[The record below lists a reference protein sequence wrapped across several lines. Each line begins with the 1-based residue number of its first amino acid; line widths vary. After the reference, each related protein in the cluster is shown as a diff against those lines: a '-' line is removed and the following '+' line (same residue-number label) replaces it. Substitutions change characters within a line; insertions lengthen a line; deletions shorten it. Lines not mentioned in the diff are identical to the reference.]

1 MRNSQYLPPFP
12 LGALRS
18 PDEPIG
24 QSTSPM
30 TDVRFGHDFSRIRV
44 WPKNETPDSLTTV
57 NSLTVGKKLS
67 TQPYSTNQSQSN
79 GPTVHAISASGTGT
93 VYTSYTPEAADKST
107 KIVFIQV
114 MRELLDGVP
123 VKPSVTSPYFS
134 YQDADT
140 TSDFQ
145 HVDYVRGEK
154 DPYYNGDDPRDIGT
168 QGNAISKPRLP
179 LPPGTPRSTT
189 MGHFRWEKRSC
200 FMNSEQPLL
209 APPARTRE
217 PITRIPTGPIGNSR
231 VARVAPHLWG
241 LTRAIQVQSLL
252 TPLNYGTPSMVSRCR
267 LKEGVSLSVAWLARE
282 WVPPQAP
289 GLDLRSEDL
298 LARQSVA
305 C

>member
-24 QSTSPM
+24 QPTSPM

-44 WPKNETPDSLTTV
+44 WPKNETPDSSTTV

-79 GPTVHAISASGTGT
+79 GPTVHAISASGFTGT
-93 VYTSYTPEAADKST
+93 VYTSYTPEKADKST

-123 VKPSVTSPYFS
+123 VKPSVASPDFR

-145 HVDYVRGEK
+145 HVDCGRGDK
-154 DPYYNGDDPRDIGT
+154 DPYYNGDDPRDIGK
-168 QGNAISKPRLP
+168 QGNAISKPP
-179 LPPGTPRSTT
+179 ITASTEDAPKYDDGIFPPGKTNLLYEFRTAAFSAAGADQGTYYAYSDWFYWKFKGGAGANALVGTNTGDPGSKFTDAVKLWNSQHGFT
-189 MGHFRWEKRSC
+189 M
-200 FMNSEQPLL
+200 
-209 APPARTRE
+209 
-217 PITRIPTGPIGNSR
+217 PTKGGS
-231 VARVAPHLWG
+231 
-241 LTRAIQVQSLL
+241 
-252 TPLNYGTPSMVSRCR
+252 
-267 LKEGVSLSVAWLARE
+267 
-282 WVPPQAP
+282 
-289 GLDLRSEDL
+289 
-298 LARQSVA
+298 
-305 C
+305 